1 MRSSSLDLLPG
12 LIGLLLVAVVITLVA
27 WALNL
32 MQSASES
39 NEFSLMLAGCLVC
52 SAAVGLS
59 TVMVISLTGPNAP
72 LVHIFHAG

>member
-1 MRSSSLDLLPG
+1 MDLLPG

-32 MQSASES
+32 MQSASDS

-59 TVMVISLTGPNAP
+59 TVMVISLAGPNAP

>member
-1 MRSSSLDLLPG
+1 MGSNGLDLLPG

-32 MQSASES
+32 MQSASDS

-59 TVMVISLTGPNAP
+59 TCLLYTSPSPRDRG
-72 LVHIFHAG
+72 

>member
-1 MRSSSLDLLPG
+1 MGSSGLDLLPG

-32 MQSASES
+32 MQSASDS

-52 SAAVGLS
+52 QRPWAS
-59 TVMVISLTGPNAP
+59 PP
-72 LVHIFHAG
+72 

>member
-1 MRSSSLDLLPG
+1 MGSNGLDLLPG

-32 MQSASES
+32 MQSASDS

-59 TVMVISLTGPNAP
+59 SAVVIALAGPSAP